1 MNLHPQT
8 PVWECKTNLEQ
19 LLENTYHGINTNPAE
34 QNILKLFFSP
44 FFILLLKSQLGNG
57 LKSPGQEQWII
68 AGPHWYEL
76 LCSTRKRIY
85 MHFHKTLNT
94 SHHARPA
101 GELLILKTLL
111 LVPTDHYLVK
121 FMYTEQHVNTET
133 RYGRVP
139 WNTGKRTKHKPA
151 FFVPSRLLLQQSSQS
166 VVNKIPGSGLLWLK
180 TIWYKS

>member
-1 MNLHPQT
+1 
-8 PVWECKTNLEQ
+8 
-19 LLENTYHGINTNPAE
+19 
-34 QNILKLFFSP
+34 
-44 FFILLLKSQLGNG
+44 
-57 LKSPGQEQWII
+57 
-68 AGPHWYEL
+68 
-76 LCSTRKRIY
+76 

-121 FMYTEQHVNTET
+121 FMYIEQHMNTET

-166 VVNKIPGSGLLWLK
+166 VVNKIPGSGLL
-180 TIWYKS
+180 